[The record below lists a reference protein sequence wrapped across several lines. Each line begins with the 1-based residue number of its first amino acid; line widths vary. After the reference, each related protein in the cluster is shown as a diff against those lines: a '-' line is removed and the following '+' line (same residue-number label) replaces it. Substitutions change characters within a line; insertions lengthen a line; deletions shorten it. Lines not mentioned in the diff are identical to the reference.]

1 MDKLHLVSTLEK
13 YYLNGIVE
21 KIKLQVKDKNI
32 IIKFVAPNKDLVG
45 YVSASEFDLED
56 IEVGVY
62 DTSQLLKLINI
73 TNHFLTLD
81 IVKQHN
87 IPTKLLIADN
97 EYNLD
102 YILADTTMI
111 PNAPTVTEPEY
122 AIESN
127 IDIEF
132 INKFIKAK
140 KAIDT
145 EIVSVD
151 ANYDENNTKVVRF
164 TLGGNEGYNNK
175 IQFNIPATY
184 EGIHPQQLQFNVNY
198 IREILDNNKDL
209 TSGKLRISG
218 EGLMRLDFT
227 SEKGTSFYLLVA
239 KEG

>member
-1 MDKLHLVSTLEK
+1 MDKLHLLSTLEK

-32 IIKFVAPNKDLVG
+32 TIKFVAPNKDLVG

-175 IQFNIPATY
+175 IQFSIPAIY

-209 TSGKLRISG
+209 TFGRLRISG

-239 KEG
+239 KE

>member
-21 KIKLQVKDKNI
+21 KVKLLVDKKGINI
-32 IIKFVAPNKDLVG
+32 NFVAPNKDLVG
-45 YVSASEFDLED
+45 SITATDFELED
-56 IEVGVY
+56 TEVGIY

-73 TNHFLTLD
+73 TNQFLTLN

-97 EYNLD
+97 EYNLE
-102 YILADTTMI
+102 YVLADTTMI
-111 PNAPTVTEPEY
+111 PNAPTVNEPNY
-122 AIESN
+122 AIDAN

-151 ANYDENNTKVVRF
+151 ANYDENNTKIVRF
-164 TLGGNEGYNNK
+164 ILGGNEGYNNK
-175 IQFNIPATY
+175 IQFSIPATY
-184 EGIHPQQLQFNVNY
+184 EGIHPQQLQFNINY

-209 TSGKLRISG
+209 TFGRLRISG
-218 EGLMRLDFT
+218 EGLMRLEFT

-239 KEG
+239 KE

>member
-32 IIKFVAPNKDLVG
+32 TIKFVAPNKDLVG

-73 TNHFLTLD
+73 TNHFLTLE

-122 AIESN
+122 AIDAN

-175 IQFNIPATY
+175 IQFNIPAKY
-184 EGIHPQQLQFNVNY
+184 EGIHPQQLQFNVSY

>member
-32 IIKFVAPNKDLVG
+32 TIKFVAPNKDLVG
-45 YVSASEFDLED
+45 SITANNFELED
-56 IEVGVY
+56 TEVGIY

-73 TNHFLTLD
+73 TNHFLILD

-97 EYNLD
+97 EYNLE
-102 YILADTTMI
+102 YVLADTTMI

-140 KAIDT
+140 KAIDN

-184 EGIHPQQLQFNVNY
+184 EGIHPKQLQFNVNY

-209 TSGKLRISG
+209 TFGRLRISG
-218 EGLMRLDFT
+218 EGLMRLEFT
-227 SEKGTSFYLLVA
+227 SEKGTSLYLLVA
-239 KEG
+239 KE